1 MTRFAELLR
10 ILCEGGV
17 EFVVIGGLALTL
29 RGGSRATFDIDVCYG
44 RSDENLERLARALAE
59 HRPRLRGA
67 PDDLP
72 FLWDARTL
80 RSGLN
85 FTLKTDLG
93 DIDLLGEVLG
103 VGGYVEALQA
113 SSSMSIYGLD
123 VRVLD
128 LDGLARAKRAAGRVK
143 DLVDLA
149 EIAELKKR

>member
-1 MTRFAELLR
+1 M
-10 ILCEGGV
+10 
-17 EFVVIGGLALTL
+17 L
-29 RGGSRATFDIDVCYG
+29 RGGSRATFDVDICYR
-44 RSDENLERLARALAE
+44 RSDDNLERLARALAS
-59 HRPRLRGA
+59 HPPRLRGA

-72 FLWDARTL
+72 FMWDARTL
-80 RSGLN
+80 KSGLN
-85 FTLKTDLG
+85 FTRKTDLG

-103 VGGYVEALQA
+103 VGGYAEASQT
-113 SSSMSIYGLD
+113 STSMPIYGLD